1 MKKVFEKNVNGTRD
15 LFGKNFYQREYII
28 ETIKNIYK
36 LHGFSPL
43 ETPTFE
49 HLSTLLSMYGQE
61 SSKLI
66 YKVLNSG
73 NFLEDIDV
81 TNENFQTL
89 GNKICKKGLRYD
101 LTVPLMRFVSNN
113 YNEIFFPFKRYQI
126 QPVFRADKPQKGR
139 YREFYQCD
147 IDIVGSESLL
157 CEIEFLS
164 IITEVFDKLKIT
176 DFTIKINDRQ
186 LLISLAQSLGIDEK
200 NFDTFSIII
209 DKLDKVEFE
218 KIKAEL
224 LELGICEE
232 DCLTL
237 QDILQQQGS
246 NKNKLSFIAEYFGKK
261 GISDESLKNLN
272 FIFDNSPQEV
282 LERINVDFSLA
293 RGLAYYTG
301 IIFEVK
307 VNNVKIGSVAG
318 GGRYHKF
325 AEIYENPHLKAVGMS
340 FGIDRLIVVLDELGL
355 FPDDDSSSS
364 KILIADNNSNDN
376 RFLSFLAKQFRNY
389 GLATEIFLEKDAPLK
404 KQLSFANKRN
414 IPFVVIVNE
423 KDIVVKNMLRGFQ
436 ESFRKDELSRI
447 LNFLS
452 KNCTA

>member
-28 ETIKNIYK
+28 ETIKNVYK

-49 HLSTLLSMYGQE
+49 HLSTLLSMYGEE
-61 SSKLI
+61 STKLI

-73 NFLEDIDV
+73 NFLEDVDI
-81 TNENFQTL
+81 TNENYQSL
-89 GNKICKKGLRYD
+89 ANKICKKGLRYD

-113 YNEIFFPFKRYQI
+113 YNEISFPFKRYQI
-126 QPVFRADKPQKGR
+126 QPVFRADRPQKGR

-147 IDIVGSESLL
+147 VDIVGSDSLL

-164 IITEVFDKLKIT
+164 IINEVFEKLRLS

-186 LLISLAQSLGIDEK
+186 LLSTLAKSLGVEVD
-200 NFDTFSIII
+200 NFDKFSTII
-209 DKLDKVEFE
+209 DKLDKVDFE

-224 LELGICEE
+224 LELGLNENK
-232 DCLTL
+232 CLDL
-237 QDILQQQGS
+237 QNILQQSGD
-246 NKNKLSFIAEYFGKK
+246 NKNKLKFIAEYFRKK
-261 GISDESLKNLN
+261 GIDDDGLKNLN
-272 FIFDNSPQEV
+272 FIFENSPQEILGRV
-282 LERINVDFSLA
+282 EVDFSLA

-325 AEIYENPHLKAVGMS
+325 ADVYENPHLKAVGMS
-340 FGIDRLIVVLDELGL
+340 FGIDRLVVGLDELKL
-355 FPDDDSSSS
+355 FPDDDFCLT
-364 KILIADNNSNDN
+364 KILITDNGSHDI
-376 RFLSFLAKQFRNY
+376 RFLYLLAKQFRNR
-389 GLATEIFLEKDAPLK
+389 GFSTEIFLEENTQLK
-404 KQLSFANKRN
+404 KQLNFANKKN

-423 KDIVVKNMLRGFQ
+423 NDVVIKNMLRGGQ
-436 ESFRKDELSRI
+436 ESFRKDELNRMC
-447 LNFLS
+447 NFFS
-452 KNCTA
+452 

>member
-15 LFGKNFYQREYII
+15 LFGKSFYQREYII

-49 HLSTLLSMYGQE
+49 HLSTLLSMYGEE

-66 YKVLNSG
+66 YRVLNSG
-73 NFLEDIDV
+73 NFLEDVDIK
-81 TNENFQTL
+81 NENYQTL
-89 GNKICKKGLRYD
+89 ANKICKKGLRYD

-113 YNEIFFPFKRYQI
+113 YNEICFPFKRYQI

-164 IITEVFDKLKIT
+164 IITEAFEKLKIN

-186 LLISLAQSLGIDEK
+186 LLIVLAQSLGVDEK
-200 NFDTFSIII
+200 NFDTFSTII

-218 KIKAEL
+218 NIKSEL
-224 LELGICEE
+224 SGLGICEE

-237 QDILQQQGS
+237 KDILQQQGS
-246 NKNKLSFIAEYFGKK
+246 NRNKLNFIAEFFRGK

-272 FIFDNSPQEV
+272 FIFDNCPQEV
-282 LERINVDFSLA
+282 LERVNVDFSLA

-325 AEIYENPHLKAVGMS
+325 AEAYENSHLKAVGMS
-340 FGIDRLIVVLDELGL
+340 FGIDRLIVVLEELGL
-355 FPDDDSSSS
+355 FPDDDVSAV
-364 KILIADNNSNDN
+364 KILIADNNSHDN
-376 RFLSFLAKQFRNY
+376 RFLSLLAKQFRNY
-389 GLATEIFLEKDAPLK
+389 GLSTEIFLTENTPLK

-423 KDIVVKNMLRGFQ
+423 NDIVVKNMLRGVQ
-436 ESFRKDELSRI
+436 ESFRKDELNRMI
-447 LNFLS
+447 KFCN
-452 KNCTA
+452 